1 MSRMGDLT
9 PEFPYKEL
17 LDKFSPEAELP
28 LELRT
33 WNVEVDRNIFGGFGK
48 IWCCCPGGEFALEHA
63 DGGLVDVIAIPLIV
77 LEYSGIFWKFLEYSG
92 TF

>member
-33 WNVEVDRNIFGGFGK
+33 
-48 IWCCCPGGEFALEHA
+48 
-63 DGGLVDVIAIPLIV
+63 
-77 LEYSGIFWKFLEYSG
+77 
-92 TF
+92 